1 MAHRRHTEH
10 RPTKEKFFAATY
22 ASGGDKSALGGFSGP
37 DIDGTNEYGYTNC
50 LIPWDFDKVVSIVL
64 VFIATATQTPM
75 YVNIVSDYAKAG
87 EAYFEH
93 NENVSL
99 SINTVLSRIHELN
112 LYDAVDTQGLE
123 ASDYLGIQA
132 SRLASLPTE
141 NTDMVILGVRLRYL
155 YR

>member
-1 MAHRRHTEH
+1 MGHRRHTEH
-10 RPTKEKFFAATY
+10 RPTKEKFFPATHY
-22 ASGGDKSALGGFSGP
+22 SGGDVSALGGFSGP

-141 NTDMVILGVRLRYL
+141 NTDMIILGVRLRYQ